1 VARVPNPE
9 TTVGKMKASPS
20 LLKELFKKE
29 EDKVRTTS
37 LEGVDL
43 LTAYSRS
50 PVTQWIVAAGIP
62 VDQVTAPLWRSLALT
77 AAIGIVLLGIGLAFA
92 IRMAQEVARGEA
104 LQKLMVNELNH
115 RVKNTLATV
124 QSMAG
129 QTFRNAINFVDAR
142 DKFDARLVALG
153 RAHEVLSDQRWL
165 SADLHEIVDGVFVP
179 LGVKGSTRIAIRGPA
194 TALAPRTALMVS
206 MVLHELATNA
216 VKYGSLSNSDG
227 RVTIDWS
234 LSTVG
239 KEKCVDL
246 RWRESGGPKVT
257 PPAAKGFGSRLIEQ
271 SVVAQLHGK
280 AELVF
285 ADEGLRCEIQFPVD

>member
-1 VARVPNPE
+1 
-9 TTVGKMKASPS
+9 
-20 LLKELFKKE
+20 
-29 EDKVRTTS
+29 
-37 LEGVDL
+37 
-43 LTAYSRS
+43 
-50 PVTQWIVAAGIP
+50 
-62 VDQVTAPLWRSLALT
+62 
-77 AAIGIVLLGIGLAFA
+77 
-92 IRMAQEVARGEA
+92 MAQEVARGEA

-179 LGVKGSTRIAIRGPA
+179 LGMKGSARIAIRGPA

-216 VKYGSLSNSDG
+216 VKYGSLSNTDG

-234 LSTVG
+234 LRTVG

-285 ADEGLRCEIQFPVD
+285 ADEGLRCEIQFPVG